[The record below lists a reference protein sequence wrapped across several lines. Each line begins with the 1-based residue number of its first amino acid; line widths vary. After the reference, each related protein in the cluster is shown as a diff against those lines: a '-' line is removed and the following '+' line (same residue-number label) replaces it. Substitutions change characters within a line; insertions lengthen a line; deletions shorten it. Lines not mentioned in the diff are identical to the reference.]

1 MKTIKIN
8 TPKEAIDL
16 MPKIQYSKNFVVYT
30 SNEAQEQMLRNLE
43 IVNEI
48 LGANAIEE
56 LPAKTEDFEP
66 ELIPGVYNIFFRV
79 RGVQIPDLSDIDWNV
94 RDLVLD
100 AKNGKKTTIY
110 AIDSRLFKFCKKIA
124 LQNGLKFKV
133 TTDGCYFSNTKGR
146 ESVFDKISNAF
157 KNNDESIS
165 FSLTEYNI
173 NTIRQYSSN
182 LGLIHN
188 RKFPCNI
195 EGGKMTIYF
204 RELSK
209 EDRFKKT
216 LLKVISEHSEYLTE
230 NTMRIILNSIL
241 QDEDNYDDD
250 EVSVE
255 EITTGDDWSDIEE
268 QVRLKDLE
276 LEKNNNNYIDP
287 DDF

>member
-1 MKTIKIN
+1 
-8 TPKEAIDL
+8 
-16 MPKIQYSKNFVVYT
+16 
-30 SNEAQEQMLRNLE
+30 
-43 IVNEI
+43 
-48 LGANAIEE
+48 
-56 LPAKTEDFEP
+56 
-66 ELIPGVYNIFFRV
+66 
-79 RGVQIPDLSDIDWNV
+79 
-94 RDLVLD
+94 
-100 AKNGKKTTIY
+100 
-110 AIDSRLFKFCKKIA
+110 
-124 LQNGLKFKV
+124 
-133 TTDGCYFSNTKGR
+133 
-146 ESVFDKISNAF
+146 
-157 KNNDESIS
+157 
-165 FSLTEYNI
+165 
-173 NTIRQYSSN
+173 
-182 LGLIHN
+182 
-188 RKFPCNI
+188 
-195 EGGKMTIYF
+195 MTIYF